1 MDKPNVKKEAWL
13 RQNSN
18 AYQDNIIDENSIS
31 ASDVDSVAATVRGK
45 KLPDKQ
51 SPDKESPDKENLQ
64 SMNSMYSSMNTNQK
78 ESKQT
83 RLQQA
88 ETFDGHYVNSF
99 TQLIKGD
106 ENTQKLAKLAEQT
119 QKESR
124 DKQVAEMANK
134 ANMEI

>member
-124 DKQVAEMANK
+124 DKQVAELANK